1 MSLRL
6 RDVTSDDLALI
17 GSWLQAEAVR
27 RAWGDPE
34 ANLRLLREPPAAGN
48 GRAVVEAEGRAVGL
62 VLWQQPTRAEL
73 DLAGLTDIPTS
84 VVDIDV
90 LIGEPAAQGR
100 GLGAA
105 AIGLVAERAL
115 ADPAVPC
122 VMACVA
128 PDNLASL
135 RAFAKAGFGQDRV
148 FDDVPQGPHLLLV
161 RRRQEGPAA

>member
-1 MSLRL
+1 MDLRL
-6 RDVTSDDLALI
+6 RDLAPDDLPLV
-17 GSWLQAEAVR
+17 GQWLRAGPVR
-27 RAWGDPE
+27 RSWGDPE
-34 ANLRLLREPPAAGN
+34 ANLRLLRQPPAAGS
-48 GRAVVEAEGRAVGL
+48 GRAVIEAEGRAVGL
-62 VLWQQPTRAEL
+62 VLWQHPTRAEL

-100 GLGAA
+100 GLGTA
-105 AIGLVAERAL
+105 AIGVVAERAL

-148 FDDVPQGPHLLLV
+148 FDDVPQGPHVLLV
-161 RRRQEGPAA
+161 RRRQEDPAA

>member
-1 MSLRL
+1 MDLRL
-6 RDVTSDDLALI
+6 RDLAPDDLPLV
-17 GSWLQAEAVR
+17 GQWLRAGPVR
-27 RAWGDPE
+27 RSWGDPE
-34 ANLRLLREPPAAGN
+34 ANLRLLRQPPAAGS
-48 GRAVVEAEGRAVGL
+48 GRAVIEAEGRAVGL
-62 VLWQQPTRAEL
+62 VLWQHPTRAEL

>member
-1 MSLRL
+1 MDLRL
-6 RDVTSDDLALI
+6 RDLAPDDLPLV
-17 GSWLQAEAVR
+17 GQWLRAGPVR
-27 RAWGDPE
+27 RSWGDPE
-34 ANLRLLREPPAAGN
+34 ANLRLLRQPPAAGS
-48 GRAVVEAEGRAVGL
+48 GRSVIEAEGRAVGL
-62 VLWQQPTRAEL
+62 VLWQHPTRAEL

-100 GLGAA
+100 GLGTA
-105 AIGLVAERAL
+105 AIGVVAERAL

-148 FDDVPQGPHLLLV
+148 FDDVPQGPHVLLV